1 MNIDSAAWLVVI
13 TLMTILEQNR
23 VGQKEIENEQF
34 EKKNSIRK
42 FSVEAMVCAERDK
55 EK

>member
-1 MNIDSAAWLVVI
+1 MNIDSAAWLVVA

-42 FSVEAMVCAERDK
+42 SSVEAMVCAERDK